1 MSDLMLN
8 KIRRDIFDQI
18 EDDNELSQEHRIW
31 LLKIIE
37 SNTTTLYIREYLG
50 RKNEIDEQ
58 SQVNQNKYG
67 NIVEYVFE
75 NFIK

>member
-18 EDDNELSQEHRIW
+18 EDDNELSQEHRRW

-37 SNTTTLYIREYLG
+37 SNTATLYIREYLG
-50 RKNEIDEQ
+50 RKNETVEQ
-58 SQVNQNKYG
+58 SGVNRN
-67 NIVEYVFE
+67 NNESIVEYVFE